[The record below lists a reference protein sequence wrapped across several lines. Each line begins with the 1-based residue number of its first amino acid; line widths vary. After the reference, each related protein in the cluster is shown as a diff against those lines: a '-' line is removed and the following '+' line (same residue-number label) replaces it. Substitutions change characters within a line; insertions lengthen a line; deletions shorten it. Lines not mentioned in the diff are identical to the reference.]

1 MRHRWLLA
9 FGFGLVHGIGFAI
22 ALQETLQF
30 SGSHALA
37 ALVFYN
43 IGLELGT
50 VLILAIAL
58 PAFNLLFTS
67 AVPERIGT
75 VAASVLIGHVG
86 WHWMTERYTI
96 ASMSV
101 WPIFDL
107 TLLLTIVRWLLA
119 VVVVGGALW
128 FVAGL
133 VKRKPETSEVR
144 EKSIVDSR

>member
-1 MRHRWLLA
+1 
-9 FGFGLVHGIGFAI
+9 
-22 ALQETLQF
+22 
-30 SGSHALA
+30 
-37 ALVFYN
+37 
-43 IGLELGT
+43 
-50 VLILAIAL
+50 
-58 PAFNLLFTS
+58 
-67 AVPERIGT
+67 
-75 VAASVLIGHVG
+75 
-86 WHWMTERYTI
+86 MTERYTI